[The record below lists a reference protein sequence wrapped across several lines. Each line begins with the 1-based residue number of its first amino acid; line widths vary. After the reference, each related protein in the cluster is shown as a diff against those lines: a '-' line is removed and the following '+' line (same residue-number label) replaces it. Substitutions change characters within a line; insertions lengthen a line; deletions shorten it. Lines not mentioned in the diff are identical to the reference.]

1 MNLTVI
7 PLQNRFV
14 RLEPLT
20 EAHRELLRPLAADP
34 AIWTN
39 WSRDVSNWD
48 AAFDKMLAWET
59 NGSFRHFTVF
69 ANGAAVGQTAYL
81 TIRPEHD
88 GVEIGGTW
96 YARAAQGG
104 PVNPACKLLL
114 LTHAFDAGA
123 ERVEFKTDVR
133 NTPSRK
139 AIEKLGAQFEGIH
152 RKHMRIGDGTMRD
165 SVYYAI
171 TRDDWPGVRARL
183 EHRLAAFA

>member
-1 MNLTVI
+1 MNLTRR
-7 PLQNRFV
+7 PLENNFV

-20 EAHRELLRPLAADP
+20 EAHRDLLRPLAADL
-34 AIWTN
+34 AIWAN
-39 WSRDVSNWD
+39 WSRDVSDWD
-48 AAFDKMLAWET
+48 AAFDKMLVAEA
-59 NGSFRHFTVF
+59 NGSYWHLTVF
-69 ANGAAVGQTAYL
+69 ANGKPVGQTAYL
-81 TIRPEHD
+81 TLRPEHD

-114 LTHAFDAGA
+114 LAHAFDAGA

-152 RKHMRIGDGTMRD
+152 RKHMRLGDGAMRD

-171 TRDDWPGVRARL
+171 IRDDWPDVRARL
-183 EHRLAAFA
+183 EQRLAAFA